1 VTPDLSI
8 VVVSYNVAAYL
19 ARCLASLPAACG
31 SLAYETTVVDNASP
45 DDSAQ
50 VVATR
55 FPSVQLLA
63 NRDNVGFARAVN
75 QALPGT
81 RGRYVLLFNPDAV
94 APPDALRR
102 LVEIADRHPE
112 VGLVSPL
119 LRDPATGGV
128 EAPLRPF
135 LSWRSSFARYTPAK
149 VLLRLGPRPRWTPE
163 VDRPTT
169 TGWLIGACLLIRR
182 EALAVLGGLDEA
194 YFLWFEDIDYAARAI
209 QAGWPVLCTSAVT
222 VDHYGGKSVEQERS
236 GTMQVR
242 LYQGLLHHLGRR
254 SPGDAVLKALFV
266 GLLLLGAVGRLPVLA
281 LKAAGYRRLGDAER
295 ADRYRARLGHT
306 LDFLKLMAARGFR
319 L

>member
-1 VTPDLSI
+1 VTPNLSI

-19 ARCLASLPAACG
+19 DRCLASLPAACG
-31 SLAYETTVVDNASP
+31 PLAYEVVVVDNDSP

-55 FPSVQLLA
+55 FPEMRLLA
-63 NRDNVGFARAVN
+63 NPDNVGFARAVN
-75 QALPGT
+75 QALPWT
-81 RGRYVLLFNPDAV
+81 RGRYVLLLNPDAV
-94 APPDALRR
+94 APPDSLRR
-102 LVEIADRHPE
+102 LIEIADRHPE

-119 LRDPATGGV
+119 LRDPETDTV
-128 EAPLRPF
+128 EVPLRPF
-135 LSWRSSFARYTPAK
+135 LSWRNSFARYTPAK
-149 VLLRLGPRPRWTPE
+149 TLLRLAPRPRWTPE

-194 YFLWFEDIDYAARAI
+194 YFLWFEDIDYSARAI
-209 QAGWPVLCTSAVT
+209 RAGWPVLCTSGVT
-222 VDHYGGKSVEQERS
+222 VDHYGGKSVEQERP

-254 SPGDAVLKALFV
+254 SLRDALLKPLFV
-266 GLLLLGAVGRLPVLA
+266 VLLLLGLVGRLPVLA
-281 LKAAGYRRLGDAER
+281 LKTIGYRGLGDAER
-295 ADRYRARLGHT
+295 SARYRLRLGNT
-306 LDFLKLMAARGFR
+306 LDFLRLVAARGFR

>member
-1 VTPDLSI
+1 VAPDLSI

-19 ARCLASLPAACG
+19 DRCLASLPAACG
-31 SLAYETTVVDNASP
+31 SLSYDVVVVDNDSP
-45 DDSAQ
+45 DDSARL
-50 VVATR
+50 VATR
-55 FPSVQLLA
+55 YPEIRLLA

-75 QALPGT
+75 QALPLT

-94 APPDALRR
+94 APPASLRR
-102 LVEIADRHPE
+102 LLEIADRHPDA
-112 VGLVSPL
+112 GLVSPL
-119 LRDPATGGV
+119 LRDPDTGTV

-149 VLLRLGPRPRWTPE
+149 ALLRLAPRPRWAPV

-194 YFLWFEDIDYAARAI
+194 YFLWFEDIDYSARAI
-209 QAGWPVLCTSAVT
+209 RAGWPVLCTSEVT

-254 SPGDAVLKALFV
+254 SWRDALLKPLFV
-266 GLLLLGAVGRLPVLA
+266 VLLLLGAVGRLPVLA
-281 LKAAGYRRLGDAER
+281 LKTVGYHGLGDGERSARYRLRLGNS
-295 ADRYRARLGHT
+295 
-306 LDFLKLMAARGFR
+306 LDFLRLVAARRFR